1 MWANSNYAK
10 DQASTN
16 RNKWANYSN
25 LIRGMKVEKQWLE
38 KNVDLNALAERI
50 RPFFH
55 ETDFETMVEK
65 KQEGYMIQA
74 NSKIPNLKLKIDIKI
89 LGQPDDFTVEFSTGS
104 RGGYFSPSM
113 IAGYLTTIFGG
124 GYLISREAKK
134 REALDM
140 LENDFWK
147 HTQML
152 VADLV
157 NSATHAKRQSKTSA
171 S

>member
-1 MWANSNYAK
+1 
-10 DQASTN
+10 
-16 RNKWANYSN
+16 
-25 LIRGMKVEKQWLE
+25 MKVEKQWLE
-38 KNVDLNALAERI
+38 KNVDLNTLAERI

-55 ETDFETMVEK
+55 ETDFETVVEK
-65 KQEGYMIQA
+65 IQEGYMIQA
-74 NSKIPNLKLKIDIKI
+74 NCKIPNLRLRIEVKIV
-89 LGQPDDFTVEFSTGS
+89 GQPNDFTVEFSAGS

-113 IAGYLTTIFGG
+113 IAGYLTTMFGG
-124 GYLISREAKK
+124 GYLVSREAKK

-147 HTQML
+147 HTQMQ

-157 NSATHAKRQSKTSA
+157 NSATHAKRHSKTST

>member
-1 MWANSNYAK
+1 
-10 DQASTN
+10 
-16 RNKWANYSN
+16 
-25 LIRGMKVEKQWLE
+25 MKKQWLE
-38 KNVDLNALAERI
+38 KNLDLNMLAERI

-55 ETDFETMVEK
+55 EIDFETMVEK
-65 KQEGYMIQA
+65 MQEGYMIQA
-74 NSKIPNLKLKIDIKI
+74 ISKIPNLKLKIDIKI

-113 IAGYLTTIFGG
+113 IAGYLTTMFGG
-124 GYLISREAKK
+124 GYLVSREAKK

-147 HTQML
+147 HTQMQ

-157 NSATHAKRQSKTSA
+157 NSATDTKRRSKTST

>member
-1 MWANSNYAK
+1 
-10 DQASTN
+10 
-16 RNKWANYSN
+16 
-25 LIRGMKVEKQWLE
+25 MKVEKQWLE

-65 KQEGYMIQA
+65 KQEGYIIQA
-74 NSKIPNLKLKIDIKI
+74 NSKIPNLMLKIDIKI

-147 HTQML
+147 YTQML

-157 NSATHAKRQSKTSA
+157 NSATHARRESKTSA

>member
-1 MWANSNYAK
+1 M
-10 DQASTN
+10 
-16 RNKWANYSN
+16 
-25 LIRGMKVEKQWLE
+25 EKQWLE

-55 ETDFETMVEK
+55 ETDFESIIEK
-65 KQEGYMIQA
+65 IQEGYMIHA
-74 NSKIPNLKLKIDIKI
+74 NCKIPNLRLRIVVKI
-89 LGQPDDFTVEFSTGS
+89 LGQQNDFTVEFSAGS

-113 IAGYLTTIFGG
+113 IAGYLTTMFGG
-124 GYLISREAKK
+124 GYLVSREARK

-140 LENDFWK
+140 LENDFWR
-147 HTQML
+147 HAQMQ

-157 NSATHAKRQSKTSA
+157 DSATDTKRKSKTST

>member
-1 MWANSNYAK
+1 LWANSNYAK

-38 KNVDLNALAERI
+38 KNVDLDALAERI

-157 NSATHAKRQSKTSA
+157 NSGTHAKRQSKTSA